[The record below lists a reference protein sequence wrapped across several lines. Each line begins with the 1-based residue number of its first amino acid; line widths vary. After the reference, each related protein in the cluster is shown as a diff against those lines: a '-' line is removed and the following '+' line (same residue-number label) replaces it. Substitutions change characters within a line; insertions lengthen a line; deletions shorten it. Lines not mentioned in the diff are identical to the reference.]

1 MSVGVRG
8 RLLIQNCISASL
20 QLNWDQIKDRQEVKT
35 EAEFAKIG
43 SGLVVYV
50 CFKKEADHTTVEKF
64 VKILLEGVLI
74 TYTCFIYS
82 YNFIFSENLECSRKA

>member
-20 QLNWDQIKDRQEVKT
+20 QLNWDQIKDRPEVKS

-64 VKILLEGVLI
+64 AKILLEGVLI
-74 TYTCFIYS
+74 TCCIYS

>member
-20 QLNWDQIKDRQEVKT
+20 QLNWDQIKNGTAEP
-35 EAEFAKIG
+35 EFAKIG

-50 CFKKEADHTTVEKF
+50 CFKKEADQTTVDKF
-64 VKILLEGVLI
+64 VKILLEGAL
-74 TYTCFIYS
+74 YLNDS
-82 YNFIFSENLECSRKA
+82 YKTMFSKNLERSWKTRAYEQL